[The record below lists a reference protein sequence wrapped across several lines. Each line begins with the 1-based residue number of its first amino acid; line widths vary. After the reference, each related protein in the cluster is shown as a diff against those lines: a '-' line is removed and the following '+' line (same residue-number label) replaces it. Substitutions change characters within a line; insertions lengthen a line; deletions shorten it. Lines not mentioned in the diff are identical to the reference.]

1 MKDKKKYSSI
11 ANSNIL
17 AEDEMEKALGGACD
31 QSCKNGCSDSCKPG
45 IKTSSSTGTT
55 TPAT

>member
-1 MKDKKKYSSI
+1 MKDQKKYSSI

-17 AEDEMEKALGGACD
+17 AEDEMDKALGGVCD
-31 QSCKNGCSDSCKPG
+31 QSCKKGCSDSCKPG
-45 IKTSSSTGTT
+45 TKTSGSPT

>member
-1 MKDKKKYSSI
+1 MKDQKKYSSI

-31 QSCKNGCSDSCKPG
+31 AGCKKSCKDSCKPG
-45 IKTSSSTGTT
+45 EKTSGSPT

>member
-17 AEDEMEKALGGACD
+17 AEDEMEKALGG
-31 QSCKNGCSDSCKPG
+31 SCGDGC
-45 IKTSSSTGTT
+45 KTRM
-55 TPAT
+55 